1 MLCIRKFFLNSTDKE
16 DESISNENEPDA
28 MNFLFDGSN
37 FRGYGSENELIA
49 KAYANDWGGTD
60 PDGNLLPS
68 GTYYFFVVCQG
79 SLRYSGPVTLVY

>member
-1 MLCIRKFFLNSTDKE
+1 MNRWGTTWVYEKE
-16 DESISNENEPDA
+16 
-28 MNFLFDGSN
+28 
-37 FRGYGSENELIA
+37 
-49 KAYANDWGGTD
+49 AYANDWGGTD